1 MMMLVFCS
9 IFVVTLCCS
18 ISPSLS
24 FRRQILL
31 QRVAHP
37 CTVSSAYNRLYSVYP
52 GTTRGGGGVFDTP
65 QLLQFYEPVTNV
77 SVVLIG
83 AMHYNPASI
92 QLTTNVI
99 DTLVHE
105 NVLSS
110 VVIESCETRWNRT
123 MLLQQSDSAPFIKQ
137 VLKNEMMTAS
147 NIATSFNRPVILG
160 DQCINITNQRMAA
173 AFKETIR
180 DIVNPFNG
188 WSRLYAD
195 VSQAVASSLPTGPS
209 YLGASDFFDSKLL
222 FNAPVSLLRYP
233 LAFLIKAPLTGT
245 VTLSTLLLASYL
257 SSMDGTSA
265 SSSIDWSDF
274 VSIVSV
280 VPSEL
285 LMSTLIF
292 VFELALLS
300 RVFIVTILAER
311 NDVLAESIVREC
323 FKAVENGEGKSTVV
337 AVLGMAHCNGI
348 KKIITERKA
357 G

>member
-1 MMMLVFCS
+1 
-9 IFVVTLCCS
+9 
-18 ISPSLS
+18 
-24 FRRQILL
+24 
-31 QRVAHP
+31 
-37 CTVSSAYNRLYSVYP
+37 
-52 GTTRGGGGVFDTP
+52 
-65 QLLQFYEPVTNV
+65 
-77 SVVLIG
+77 
-83 AMHYNPASI
+83 
-92 QLTTNVI
+92 
-99 DTLVHE
+99 
-105 NVLSS
+105 
-110 VVIESCETRWNRT
+110 
-123 MLLQQSDSAPFIKQ
+123 MLLQNSESSPFIKQ
-137 VLKNEMMTAS
+137 VLKNEMMAAS

-160 DQCINITNQRMAA
+160 DQCINVTNQRIAL
-173 AFKETIR
+173 AFKDTIR
-180 DIVNPFNG
+180 DILNPFNG

-195 VSQAVASSLPTGPS
+195 VSQAVTSSLPTGPN

-257 SSMDGTSA
+257 SSMDGASTS
-265 SSSIDWSDF
+265 SGIDWSDF

-292 VFELALLS
+292 AFELALLS

-348 KKIITERKA
+348 KKIITERKE

>member
-1 MMMLVFCS
+1 MMLAFCS
-9 IFVVTLCCS
+9 IFVVTLSCS

-24 FRRQILL
+24 FRRQLLL
-31 QRVAHP
+31 QRSTHP
-37 CTVSSAYNRLYSVYP
+37 CTVSSSYNRIYSIYP
-52 GTTRGGGGVFDTP
+52 DTARGRGGVFDIP

-77 SVVLIG
+77 SVVLVG

-99 DTLVHE
+99 DTLVQK

-123 MLLQQSDSAPFIKQ
+123 MLLQNSESSPFIKQ
-137 VLKNEMMTAS
+137 VLKNEMMAAS

-160 DQCINITNQRMAA
+160 DQCINVTNQRIAL
-173 AFKETIR
+173 AFKDTIR
-180 DIVNPFNG
+180 DILNPFNG

-195 VSQAVASSLPTGPS
+195 VSQAVTSSLPTGPN

-257 SSMDGTSA
+257 SSMDGASTS
-265 SSSIDWSDF
+265 SGIDWSDF

-285 LMSTLIF
+285 LMTTLIF
-292 VFELALLS
+292 AFELALLS

-311 NDVLAESIVREC
+311 NNVLAESIVREC

-348 KKIITERKA
+348 KKIITERK
-357 G
+357 GG